1 VGWLMIISGLDFG
14 GLLQWLVGT
23 TEAAPPELNPGLLLA
38 LWVGNWSWVIFIFPI
53 FLIPLYFPDGK
64 LPIPRWGWVFRL
76 AVVLGLFLA
85 VTSLFT
91 KDIGPIEGSWTLP
104 NPIGFIP
111 EAFYGSVFLLL
122 WGIGLLA
129 VVAGSVASLVFR
141 YRRAQQTER
150 DQIKW
155 LLYAGLLFF
164 AGYGVTYF
172 MAETTSDEG
181 WSGPV
186 FIATLML
193 IPIAIAI
200 AILRH
205 RLYDIN
211 LIIRRTLQY
220 SLLTGLLALVYFGGI
235 VLLQE
240 LFGGLAGDSPLV
252 TVITTLATAALFSP
266 LRRGTQ
272 RWIDRRFFRAKYDA
286 ERALANFAA
295 AARDAVELDKFTA
308 ALMDLTNDTLRP
320 DRVSLWL
327 RLEARR
333 RSRSE

>member
-1 VGWLMIISGLDFG
+1 
-14 GLLQWLVGT
+14 
-23 TEAAPPELNPGLLLA
+23 
-38 LWVGNWSWVIFIFPI
+38 
-53 FLIPLYFPDGK
+53 
-64 LPIPRWGWVFRL
+64 
-76 AVVLGLFLA
+76 
-85 VTSLFT
+85 
-91 KDIGPIEGSWTLP
+91 
-104 NPIGFIP
+104 
-111 EAFYGSVFLLL
+111 
-122 WGIGLLA
+122 
-129 VVAGSVASLVFR
+129 
-141 YRRAQQTER
+141 
-150 DQIKW
+150 
-155 LLYAGLLFF
+155 
-164 AGYGVTYF
+164 
-172 MAETTSDEG
+172 
-181 WSGPV
+181 
-186 FIATLML
+186 ML

-295 AARDAVELDKFTA
+295 AARDEVELDKFTE

-320 DRVSLWL
+320 ERVSLWL
-327 RLEARR
+327 RLEAGR